1 MKFGTCYC
9 THSSDVFQTK
19 MRKRKEERKKYN
31 WKKEKKWKREM
42 RRWETVRMTEMLRHR
57 RATVLAADA
66 VSGRSKI
73 CRKGGESIS
82 ELTGCS
88 STACQLWRKQKKRNK
103 KVNLSEQELQS

>member
-19 MRKRKEERKKYN
+19 RRKRKEERKKYN

-42 RRWETVRMTEMLRHR
+42 RRREMRRWETVRVTEMLRHR
-57 RATVLAADA
+57 RATVLAAGA
-66 VSGRSKI
+66 VRGRSKI
-73 CRKGGESIS
+73 RRKGGESIS

-88 STACQLWRKQKKRNK
+88 STACQLWRK
-103 KVNLSEQELQS
+103 